1 VGRSGRS
8 TPAEPGL
15 EKGLIDV
22 WRFLFIAFLIA
33 HGGVHVAIWATPKP
47 KDQKVPFD
55 ASHSWV
61 FGSQRSLALV
71 LALVAAALLVAA
83 GIGLWAQGEW
93 WRPVAVVGLATSLG
107 LMVLYF
113 HPWFLF
119 IQAVNAGLI
128 LGLVWLDWPSRSMVG
143 A

>member
-1 VGRSGRS
+1 M
-8 TPAEPGL
+8 
-15 EKGLIDV
+15 

-55 ASHSWV
+55 ASHSWL
-61 FGSQRSLALV
+61 FGSQRPLALV
-71 LALVAAALLVAA
+71 LALAAAALLVAA
-83 GIGLWAQGEW
+83 SIGLWAHAEW
-93 WRPVAVVGLATSLG
+93 WRTAAVVGLAASFG

-119 IQAVNAGLI
+119 IEAVNAALI
-128 LGLVWLDWPSRSMVG
+128 VGILWFEWPSKAMVG

>member
-1 VGRSGRS
+1 M
-8 TPAEPGL
+8 
-15 EKGLIDV
+15 

-33 HGGVHVAIWATPKP
+33 HGGVHVAIWATPRP
-47 KDQKVPFD
+47 KGENAPFD
-55 ASHSWV
+55 PSHSWL

-71 LALVAAALLVAA
+71 LALAAAALLVAA
-83 GIGLWAQGEW
+83 GLGLWAQAEW
-93 WRPVAVVGLATSLG
+93 WRTVAVIGLITSFG

-119 IQAVNAGLI
+119 IQAVNAALIVGL
-128 LGLVWLDWPSRSMVG
+128 LWLDWPSKTMVG